1 MIDDDPVSGTL
12 VDRLNRSCR
21 LHADRVAIR
30 DAQSGASITYAELSQ
45 ASDALCTHLLSLGVA
60 PGDRIGL
67 HLRKSIDAVIAI
79 VATLRSGAA
88 YVPVDPDAPS
98 ARAAY
103 ILNDCTVRVVIV
115 DAALAPRLIDE
126 LALLGADPH
135 LLELPEANVPIRLA
149 AAIPAA
155 TDAPPSRSVS
165 VAMPASDDLA
175 YILYTSGSTG
185 RPKGVRLSHRAAAS
199 FVGWCEQTF
208 APQVADV
215 YSSHAPLH
223 FDLSIHDVYVP
234 LSNGA
239 TLVLFGE
246 ELGKDPMRLAE
257 AIAKEQISVWYSTP
271 SVLNLLTTY
280 GRLSRHDL
288 SALRLV
294 LFAGEVFPVAQLR
307 RLKAQVPNPHY
318 FNLYGPTET
327 NVCTAY
333 QIPDVVPDDRT
344 APYPIGEIC
353 PPLRGRV
360 IDETDAVVA
369 QGTAG
374 ELLVAGPGIMDGYW
388 NLPEQTDR
396 AFMLDEHG
404 ERWYRTGDLV
414 VEENALGYVF
424 HGRRDRMVKRH
435 GYRIEL
441 GDIENGLAGHPS
453 IREVAV
459 IAIAGADE
467 GVRIKAFLGVQGE
480 ARPSIIALK
489 QFSVE
494 RLPRYM
500 VPDSFEF
507 LDALPRTSTDKID
520 YQTLRSRSPLA

>member
-1 MIDDDPVSGTL
+1 MSETDPVSGTL

-30 DAQSGASITYAELSQ
+30 DAQSGASITYAELSN
-45 ASDALCTHLLSLGVA
+45 AADALGTHLLALGVA
-60 PGDRIGL
+60 PGDRVGL
-67 HLRKSIDAVIAI
+67 HLRKSIDAIVAI
-79 VATLRSGAA
+79 VATLRVGAA

-115 DAALAPRLIDE
+115 DDTLAARLRDE
-126 LALLGADPH
+126 LSLLGAGPH
-135 LLELPEANVPIRLA
+135 LLELPEDNAPIRIA
-149 AAIPAA
+149 AAIPVAA
-155 TDAPPSRSVS
+155 HAVQSQPAAP
-165 VAMPASDDLA
+165 AFDDLA

-208 APQVADV
+208 EPQADDV

-246 ELGKDPMRLAE
+246 QLGKDPMRLAE
-257 AIAKEQISVWYSTP
+257 AIATERISVWYSTP
-271 SVLNLLTTY
+271 SVLNLLTLY
-280 GRLSRHDL
+280 GRLDRHDL

-307 RLKAQVPNPHY
+307 RLKEQVPNPRY

-327 NVCTAY
+327 NVCTY
-333 QIPDVVPDDRT
+333 YEIPPVVPQDRT
-344 APYPIGEIC
+344 EAYPIGAIC

-360 IDETDAVVA
+360 VDASDAVVS

-388 NLPEQTDR
+388 NLEEQNER
-396 AFMLDEHG
+396 AFLIDEHG

-414 VEENALGYVF
+414 VEDGAMGYVF

-453 IREVAV
+453 VREVAV

-467 GVRIKAFLGVQGE
+467 GVRIRAFLGVGGE

-520 YQTLRSRSPLA
+520 YQTLRARSTPT